1 MKFIS
6 RALFFV
12 CLLVYLPVKA
22 QNVTLTGTIY
32 DYATYYVSSF
42 DPQTGASDFQLFRYT
57 LSSDSYPVWVK
68 VTFRA
73 TMVSPALGIDTEATI
88 LDLYTSPFQLDNDI
102 ILDNRDLSTT
112 TTQLH
117 DVTGAPI
124 DLSVYIQDVIDVA
137 NLNAML
143 SSIMTTGRLADGNYT
158 FQFGVASGSNK
169 GAVESASPTFETR
182 IITVESPSAINLE
195 YPGGALS
202 DTSSTGIFTTYP
214 LLVWSSSGCNT
225 CASFVRVAEFNPSV
239 HSSMDEAIQDERRLP
254 FDQVQEWESIGIVNS
269 YQYPLSGSLPLEYG
283 KVYVWQVKHELTTTA
298 GSDELLSPIY
308 AFRIQDLGSGS
319 TSTSYHPIVQIL
331 QQVLSEDQFNSLFGS
346 SAVLDGFSPSGTYRI
361 NGDSD
366 DLSAAISLLNQI
378 TNGTASITV
387 PLSMRTF
394 LDTKSINRG

>member
-1 MKFIS
+1 MKFVS
-6 RALFFV
+6 RALFYICF
-12 CLLVYLPVKA
+12 LAYLPLKA

-57 LSSDSYPVWVK
+57 LSSDSYPVWIK

-73 TMVSPALGIDTEATI
+73 TMLSPALGINTETAI
-88 LDLYTSPFQLDNDI
+88 LDLYTSPFLLENDI

-112 TTQLH
+112 TTELR
-117 DVTGAPI
+117 DLTGAPI
-124 DLSVYIQDVIDVA
+124 NLSVFIQDVIDVA
-137 NLNAML
+137 DLNAML

-158 FQFGVASGSNK
+158 FQFGVASGSTES
-169 GAVESASPTFETR
+169 ACESASPIFETR
-182 IITVESPSAINLE
+182 TIIVESPSAINLE

-202 DTSSTGIFTTYP
+202 DTSLLEIFTTYP
-214 LLVWSSSGCNT
+214 LLVWSSSSCNR

-254 FDQVQEWESIGIVNS
+254 FDQAQEWENIGIVNS
-269 YQYPLSGSLPLEYG
+269 YQYPLSGALPLEYG
-283 KVYVWQVKHELTTTA
+283 KVYVWQVKHELITTA
-298 GSDELLSPIY
+298 GSDELLSSIY
-308 AFRIQDLGSGS
+308 AFRIQDVASG
-319 TSTSYHPIVQIL
+319 TTTTSYHPIVQIL
-331 QQVLSEDQFNSLFGS
+331 QQVLSEDQFNSLFGP

-378 TNGTASITV
+378 TNGTASITNV
-387 PLSMRTF
+387 EVQ
-394 LDTKSINRG
+394 D

>member
-1 MKFIS
+1 MKFVS
-6 RALFFV
+6 RALFYICF
-12 CLLVYLPVKA
+12 LAYLPLKA

-57 LSSDSYPVWVK
+57 LSSDSYPVWIK

-73 TMVSPALGIDTEATI
+73 TMLSPALGINTETAI
-88 LDLYTSPFQLDNDI
+88 LDLYTSPFPLEHDI

-112 TTQLH
+112 TTELR

-124 DLSVYIQDVIDVA
+124 NLSVYIQDVIDVA
-137 NLNAML
+137 DLNAML

-158 FQFGVASGSNK
+158 FQFGVASGSTES
-169 GAVESASPTFETR
+169 ACESASPIFETR
-182 IITVESPSAINLE
+182 TIVVESPSAINLE

-202 DTSSTGIFTTYP
+202 DTSSTEIFTTYP
-214 LLVWSSSGCNT
+214 LLVWSSSSCNR

-239 HSSMDEAIQDERRLP
+239 HSSVDEAIQDERRLP
-254 FDQVQEWESIGIVNS
+254 FDQAQEWENIGIVNS
-269 YQYPLSGSLPLEYG
+269 YQYPLSGALPLEYG

-308 AFRIQDLGSGS
+308 AFRIQDVASG
-319 TSTSYHPIVQIL
+319 TTTTSYHPIVRIL
-331 QQVLSEDQFNSLFGS
+331 QQVLSEDQFNSLFGP
-346 SAVLDGFSPSGTYRI
+346 SAVLDGFSPSGSYRI

-366 DLSAAISLLNQI
+366 DLSAAISLLSQI
-378 TNGTASITV
+378 TNGTASITNV
-387 PLSMRTF
+387 EVQ
-394 LDTKSINRG
+394 D

>member
-1 MKFIS
+1 MKFVS
-6 RALFFV
+6 RALFYICF
-12 CLLVYLPVKA
+12 LAYLPLKA

-57 LSSDSYPVWVK
+57 LSSDSYPVWIK

-73 TMVSPALGIDTEATI
+73 TMLSPALGINTETAI
-88 LDLYTSPFQLDNDI
+88 LDLYTSPFLLENDI

-112 TTQLH
+112 TTELR
-117 DVTGAPI
+117 DLTGAPI
-124 DLSVYIQDVIDVA
+124 NLSDFIQDVIDVA
-137 NLNAML
+137 DLNAML

-158 FQFGVASGSNK
+158 FQFGVASGSTES
-169 GAVESASPTFETR
+169 ACESASPIFETR
-182 IITVESPSAINLE
+182 TIIVESPSAINLE

-202 DTSSTGIFTTYP
+202 DTSLLGIFTTYP
-214 LLVWSSSGCNT
+214 LLVWSSSSCNR

-254 FDQVQEWESIGIVNS
+254 FDQAQEWENIGIVNS
-269 YQYPLSGSLPLEYG
+269 YQYPLSGALPLEYG

-298 GSDELLSPIY
+298 GSDELLSSIY
-308 AFRIQDLGSGS
+308 AFRIQDVASG
-319 TSTSYHPIVQIL
+319 TTTTSYHPIVQIL
-331 QQVLSEDQFNSLFGS
+331 QQVLSEDQFNSLFGP

-366 DLSAAISLLNQI
+366 DLSAAISLLSQI
-378 TNGTASITV
+378 TNGTASITNV
-387 PLSMRTF
+387 EVQ
-394 LDTKSINRG
+394 D

>member
-12 CLLVYLPVKA
+12 CLLAHLPVKA

-42 DPQTGASDFQLFRYT
+42 DPQTGASDFQLFRYI

-298 GSDELLSPIY
+298 GSDELLSTIY
-308 AFRIQDLGSGS
+308 AFRIQDVGSGS

-331 QQVLSEDQFNSLFGS
+331 QQVLGEDQFNSLFGS

-378 TNGTASITV
+378 TNGTASITNV
-387 PLSMRTF
+387 EVQ
-394 LDTKSINRG
+394 D

>member
-12 CLLVYLPVKA
+12 CLLAYLPVKA

-112 TTQLH
+112 TTQLR

-308 AFRIQDLGSGS
+308 AFSIQDVGSGS

-331 QQVLSEDQFNSLFGS
+331 QQVLGEDQFNSLFGS

-378 TNGTASITV
+378 TNGTASITNV
-387 PLSMRTF
+387 EVQ
-394 LDTKSINRG
+394 D

>member
-12 CLLVYLPVKA
+12 YLLAYLPVKA

-112 TTQLH
+112 TTQLR

-137 NLNAML
+137 DLNAML

-225 CASFVRVAEFNPSV
+225 CASFIRVAEFNPSV

-308 AFRIQDLGSGS
+308 AFRIQDVGSSS

-378 TNGTASITV
+378 TNGTASITNV
-387 PLSMRTF
+387 EVQ
-394 LDTKSINRG
+394 D

>member
-1 MKFIS
+1 MVKMKLIS
-6 RALFFV
+6 RALFYF
-12 CLLVYLPVKA
+12 CFLAYLPLKA

-308 AFRIQDLGSGS
+308 AFRIQDVGSGS

-378 TNGTASITV
+378 TNGTASITNV
-387 PLSMRTF
+387 EVQ
-394 LDTKSINRG
+394 D

>member
-6 RALFFV
+6 RTLIFV
-12 CLLVYLPVKA
+12 CFFSYLPLKA

-112 TTQLH
+112 TTQLR

-137 NLNAML
+137 DLNAML

-308 AFRIQDLGSGS
+308 AFRIQDVGSGS

-378 TNGTASITV
+378 TNGTASITNV
-387 PLSMRTF
+387 EVQ
-394 LDTKSINRG
+394 D

>member
-12 CLLVYLPVKA
+12 CLLAYLPVKA

-254 FDQVQEWESIGIVNS
+254 FDQVQEWENIGIVNS
-269 YQYPLSGSLPLEYG
+269 YQYPLSGALPLEYG

-308 AFRIQDLGSGS
+308 AFRIQDVGSGS

-331 QQVLSEDQFNSLFGS
+331 QQVLGEDQFNSLFGS

-378 TNGTASITV
+378 TNGTASITNV
-387 PLSMRTF
+387 EVQ
-394 LDTKSINRG
+394 D

>member
-12 CLLVYLPVKA
+12 CLLAYLPVKA

-137 NLNAML
+137 DLNAML

-269 YQYPLSGSLPLEYG
+269 YLYPLSGSLPLEYG

-319 TSTSYHPIVQIL
+319 ASTSYHPVVQIL

-366 DLSAAISLLNQI
+366 DLSAAISLLNQV
-378 TNGTASITV
+378 TNGTASITNV
-387 PLSMRTF
+387 EVQ
-394 LDTKSINRG
+394 D

>member
-12 CLLVYLPVKA
+12 CLLAYLPVKA

-117 DVTGAPI
+117 DVFGAPI

-269 YQYPLSGSLPLEYG
+269 YLYPLSGSLPLEYG

-319 TSTSYHPIVQIL
+319 ASTSYHPVVQIL

-378 TNGTASITV
+378 TNGTASITNV
-387 PLSMRTF
+387 EVQ
-394 LDTKSINRG
+394 D

>member
-12 CLLVYLPVKA
+12 CLLAYLPVKA

-124 DLSVYIQDVIDVA
+124 DLSVYIQVVIDVA

-308 AFRIQDLGSGS
+308 AFRIQDVGSGS

-378 TNGTASITV
+378 TNGTASITNV
-387 PLSMRTF
+387 EVQ
-394 LDTKSINRG
+394 D

>member
-12 CLLVYLPVKA
+12 CLLAYLPVKA

-73 TMVSPALGIDTEATI
+73 TMVSPALGINTEATI

-254 FDQVQEWESIGIVNS
+254 FDQAQEWENIGIVNS

-308 AFRIQDLGSGS
+308 AFRIQDVGSGS
-319 TSTSYHPIVQIL
+319 VSTSYHPVVQIL

-378 TNGTASITV
+378 TNGTASITNV
-387 PLSMRTF
+387 EVQ
-394 LDTKSINRG
+394 D

>member
-12 CLLVYLPVKA
+12 CLLAYLPVKA

-112 TTQLH
+112 TTQLR

-137 NLNAML
+137 DLNAML

-182 IITVESPSAINLE
+182 VITVESPSAINLE

-239 HSSMDEAIQDERRLP
+239 HSSMEEAIQDERRLP
-254 FDQVQEWESIGIVNS
+254 FDQAQEWESIGIVNS

-298 GSDELLSPIY
+298 GSDERLSPIY
-308 AFRIQDLGSGS
+308 AFRIQDLGAGS
-319 TSTSYHPIVQIL
+319 ASTSYHPVVQIL
-331 QQVLSEDQFNSLFGS
+331 QQVLSEDQFNSIFGS

-378 TNGTASITV
+378 TNGTASITNV
-387 PLSMRTF
+387 EVQ
-394 LDTKSINRG
+394 D

>member
-12 CLLVYLPVKA
+12 CLLAYLPVKA

-182 IITVESPSAINLE
+182 VITVESPSAINLE

-225 CASFVRVAEFNPSV
+225 CASFIRVAEFNPSV

-308 AFRIQDLGSGS
+308 AFRIQDVGSGS

-378 TNGTASITV
+378 TNGTASITNV
-387 PLSMRTF
+387 EVQ
-394 LDTKSINRG
+394 D

>member
-12 CLLVYLPVKA
+12 CLLAYLPVKA

-308 AFRIQDLGSGS
+308 AFRIQDVGSGS

-378 TNGTASITV
+378 TNGTASITNV
-387 PLSMRTF
+387 EVQ
-394 LDTKSINRG
+394 D

>member
-1 MKFIS
+1 MKFVS
-6 RALFFV
+6 RALFYICF
-12 CLLVYLPVKA
+12 LAYLPLKA

-57 LSSDSYPVWVK
+57 LSSDSYPVWIK

-73 TMVSPALGIDTEATI
+73 TMLSPALGINTETAI
-88 LDLYTSPFQLDNDI
+88 LDLYTSPFLLENDI

-112 TTQLH
+112 TTELR

-124 DLSVYIQDVIDVA
+124 NLSVYIQDVIDVA
-137 NLNAML
+137 DLNAML

-158 FQFGVASGSNK
+158 FQFGVASGSTES
-169 GAVESASPTFETR
+169 ACESASPIFETR
-182 IITVESPSAINLE
+182 TIIVESPSAINLE

-202 DTSSTGIFTTYP
+202 DTSLTEIFTTYP
-214 LLVWSSSGCNT
+214 LLVWSSSSCNR

-239 HSSMDEAIQDERRLP
+239 HSSVDEAIQDERRLP
-254 FDQVQEWESIGIVNS
+254 FDQAQEWENIGIVNS
-269 YQYPLSGSLPLEYG
+269 YQYPLSGALPLEYG

-308 AFRIQDLGSGS
+308 AFRIQDVASG
-319 TSTSYHPIVQIL
+319 TTTTSYHPIVRIL
-331 QQVLSEDQFNSLFGS
+331 QQVLSEDQFNSLFGP
-346 SAVLDGFSPSGTYRI
+346 SAVLDGFSPSGSYRI

-378 TNGTASITV
+378 TNGTASITNV
-387 PLSMRTF
+387 EVQ
-394 LDTKSINRG
+394 D

>member
-1 MKFIS
+1 MKLIS
-6 RALFFV
+6 RTLFYF
-12 CLLVYLPVKA
+12 CFLAYLPLKA

-112 TTQLH
+112 TTQLN

-124 DLSVYIQDVIDVA
+124 DLAIFIQDVIDVA
-137 NLNAML
+137 DLNAML

-169 GAVESASPTFETR
+169 SAVESASPTFETR
-182 IITVESPSAINLE
+182 IITVESPSSINLE
-195 YPGGALS
+195 YPGGSLS

-254 FDQVQEWESIGIVNS
+254 FDQAQEWKSIGIVNS

-308 AFRIQDLGSGS
+308 AFRIEDVGSGT
-319 TSTSYHPIVQIL
+319 TSTSYHPIIQTL
-331 QQVLSEDQFNSLFGS
+331 KQVLSEDQFNSIFGS

-378 TNGTASITV
+378 TNGTASITNV
-387 PLSMRTF
+387 EVQ
-394 LDTKSINRG
+394 D

>member
-12 CLLVYLPVKA
+12 CLLAYLPVKA

-117 DVTGAPI
+117 DVFGAPI

-319 TSTSYHPIVQIL
+319 ASTSYHPVVQIL

-378 TNGTASITV
+378 TNGTASITNV
-387 PLSMRTF
+387 EVQ
-394 LDTKSINRG
+394 D

>member
-319 TSTSYHPIVQIL
+319 ASTSYHPVVQIL

-378 TNGTASITV
+378 TNGTASITNV
-387 PLSMRTF
+387 EVQ
-394 LDTKSINRG
+394 D

>member
-1 MKFIS
+1 MKFVS
-6 RALFFV
+6 RALFYICF
-12 CLLVYLPVKA
+12 LAYLPLKA

-57 LSSDSYPVWVK
+57 LSSDSYPVWIK

-73 TMVSPALGIDTEATI
+73 TMLSPALGINTETAI
-88 LDLYTSPFQLDNDI
+88 LDLYTSPFPLEHDI

-112 TTQLH
+112 TTELR

-124 DLSVYIQDVIDVA
+124 NLPVYIQHVIDVA
-137 NLNAML
+137 DLNAML

-158 FQFGVASGSNK
+158 FQFGVASGSTES
-169 GAVESASPTFETR
+169 ACESASPIFETR
-182 IITVESPSAINLE
+182 TIVVESPSAINLE

-202 DTSSTGIFTTYP
+202 DTSSTEVFTTYP
-214 LLVWSSSGCNT
+214 LLVWSSSSCNR

-239 HSSMDEAIQDERRLP
+239 HSSVDEAIQDERRLP
-254 FDQVQEWESIGIVNS
+254 FDQAQEWENIGIVNS
-269 YQYPLSGSLPLEYG
+269 YQYPLSGALPLEYG

-308 AFRIQDLGSGS
+308 AFRIQDVASG
-319 TSTSYHPIVQIL
+319 TTTTSYHPIVRIL
-331 QQVLSEDQFNSLFGS
+331 QQVLSEDQFNSLFGP

-378 TNGTASITV
+378 TNGTASITNV
-387 PLSMRTF
+387 EVQ
-394 LDTKSINRG
+394 D

>member
-1 MKFIS
+1 MKFNY
-6 RALFFV
+6 RVLLFFV
-12 CLLVYLPVKA
+12 SFLAYMPVKA

-42 DPQTGASDFQLFRYT
+42 NPQTGASDFQLFRYT

-68 VTFRA
+68 LTFRA
-73 TMVSPALGIDTEATI
+73 TMVSPALGINTETTI
-88 LDLYTSPFQLDNDI
+88 LDLYTSPFQLNNDI
-102 ILDNRDLSTT
+102 ILDNRDLSST
-112 TTQLH
+112 TTQLR

-137 NLNAML
+137 SLNAML
-143 SSIMTTGRLADGNYT
+143 SSIMTTGRLSDGNYT
-158 FQFGVASGSNK
+158 FQFGVASGSNI
-169 GAVESASPTFETR
+169 GIVESASPTFETR

-254 FDQVQEWESIGIVNS
+254 FDQGQEWESIGIVNS

-283 KVYVWQVKHELTTTA
+283 KVYVGQVKHELTTTA

-319 TSTSYHPIVQIL
+319 TSTSYHPIVQLL

-361 NGDSD
+361 NCDSD

-378 TNGTASITV
+378 TNGTASITNV
-387 PLSMRTF
+387 EIQ
-394 LDTKSINRG
+394 D

>member
-12 CLLVYLPVKA
+12 CLLAYLPVKA

-73 TMVSPALGIDTEATI
+73 TMVSPALGINTEATI

-112 TTQLH
+112 TTQLR

-182 IITVESPSAINLE
+182 VITVESPSAINLE

-254 FDQVQEWESIGIVNS
+254 FDQAQEWESIGIVNS

-308 AFRIQDLGSGS
+308 AFRIQDVGSGS

-378 TNGTASITV
+378 TNGTASITNV
-387 PLSMRTF
+387 EVQ
-394 LDTKSINRG
+394 D

>member
-12 CLLVYLPVKA
+12 CLLAYLPVKA

-308 AFRIQDLGSGS
+308 AFRIQDLGAGS
-319 TSTSYHPIVQIL
+319 ASTSYHPVVQIL
-331 QQVLSEDQFNSLFGS
+331 QQVLSEDQFNSIFGS

-378 TNGTASITV
+378 TNGTASITNV
-387 PLSMRTF
+387 EVQ
-394 LDTKSINRG
+394 D

>member
-6 RALFFV
+6 RTLFFV
-12 CLLVYLPVKA
+12 CFFAYLPLKA

-195 YPGGALS
+195 YPGGTLS

-254 FDQVQEWESIGIVNS
+254 FDQAQEWKSIGIVNS

-308 AFRIQDLGSGS
+308 AFRIEDVGSGT
-319 TSTSYHPIVQIL
+319 TSTSYHPIIQKL
-331 QQVLSEDQFNSLFGS
+331 KQVLSEDQFNSIFGS
-346 SAVLDGFSPSGTYRI
+346 SAVLDGFSPSGAYRI

-378 TNGTASITV
+378 TNGTASITNV
-387 PLSMRTF
+387 EVQ
-394 LDTKSINRG
+394 D

>member
-6 RALFFV
+6 RAIFFV
-12 CLLVYLPVKA
+12 CLLANLPVKA

-137 NLNAML
+137 DLNTML

-158 FQFGVASGSNK
+158 FQFGVASGSKK
-169 GAVESASPTFETR
+169 GTVESASPTFETR
-182 IITVESPSAINLE
+182 VITVESPSAINLE
-195 YPGGALS
+195 YPGGTLS

-269 YQYPLSGSLPLEYG
+269 YQYPLSRSLPLEYG

-308 AFRIQDLGSGS
+308 AFRIQDVGSGS

-346 SAVLDGFSPSGTYRI
+346 SAVLDGFSPLGTYRI

-378 TNGTASITV
+378 TNGTASITNV
-387 PLSMRTF
+387 EVQ
-394 LDTKSINRG
+394 D

>member
-12 CLLVYLPVKA
+12 CLLAYLPVKA

-112 TTQLH
+112 TTQLR

-137 NLNAML
+137 DLNAML

-182 IITVESPSAINLE
+182 VITVESPSAINLE

-254 FDQVQEWESIGIVNS
+254 FDQAQEWKSIGIVNS

-319 TSTSYHPIVQIL
+319 ASTSYHPVVQIL

-378 TNGTASITV
+378 TNGTASITNV
-387 PLSMRTF
+387 EVQ
-394 LDTKSINRG
+394 D

>member
-308 AFRIQDLGSGS
+308 AFRIQDVGSGS

-378 TNGTASITV
+378 TNGTASITNV
-387 PLSMRTF
+387 EVQ
-394 LDTKSINRG
+394 D

>member
-112 TTQLH
+112 TTQLR

-137 NLNAML
+137 DLNAML

-254 FDQVQEWESIGIVNS
+254 FDQAQEWESIGIVNS

-308 AFRIQDLGSGS
+308 AFRIQDVGSGS

-378 TNGTASITV
+378 TNGTASITNV
-387 PLSMRTF
+387 EVQ
-394 LDTKSINRG
+394 D

>member
-12 CLLVYLPVKA
+12 CLLAYLPVKA

-182 IITVESPSAINLE
+182 VITVESPSAINLE

-308 AFRIQDLGSGS
+308 AFRIQDVGSGS

-378 TNGTASITV
+378 TNGTASITNV
-387 PLSMRTF
+387 EVQ
-394 LDTKSINRG
+394 D

>member
-12 CLLVYLPVKA
+12 CLLAYLPVKA

-112 TTQLH
+112 TTQLR

-137 NLNAML
+137 DLNAML

-308 AFRIQDLGSGS
+308 AFRIQDVGSGS

-378 TNGTASITV
+378 TNGTASITNV
-387 PLSMRTF
+387 
-394 LDTKSINRG
+394 DVQD